1 MNEQEN
7 NKKPMPRGGRKGG
20 SVFPRVALKDAL
32 TYAKKLVTKTH
43 VARIPRD
50 VLLTGVTGA
59 KSGKGEVRASAMKQY
74 GFVIGDTKNLFGASD
89 LAKKISA
96 APPDEIVLL
105 YQQAALNPAIFKGLA
120 QTFHGDTVSKAK
132 LKQRA
137 SDLKVHPEETESC
150 VDIYISSML
159 TAELVTVDGEQI
171 THLVTGKDAEAV
183 SGTTHLD
190 DSNEVPDDV
199 DESQNAIQEDGG
211 DHDGQQEGG
220 PVGRINLKLGNK
232 SPRAVFNVNVQLDAS
247 LDTEKLEKQL
257 ALLKKYGA
265 I

>member
-1 MNEQEN
+1 MNDQEN

-32 TYAKKLVTKTH
+32 IYAKKLVTKTH

-59 KSGKGEVRASAMKQY
+59 KSGTGEIRASAMKQY

-89 LAKKISA
+89 LAKKIGA

-137 SDLKVHPEETESC
+137 SDLKVHPEETEAC

-171 THLVTGKDAEAV
+171 THLVTGRDAEAV
-183 SGTTHLD
+183 SDTHLD
-190 DSNEVPDDV
+190 DSNEVPDEP
-199 DESQNAIQEDGG
+199 DESQDAIQQDGD
-211 DHDGQQEGG
+211 DHDAQQEGG
-220 PVGRINLKLGNK
+220 PVGGINLKLENK
-232 SPRAVFNVNVQLDAS
+232 IPRAVFNVNVQLDAS